1 MALPD
6 EVLTLLRTSIE
17 KHRNAYVLRY
27 QRVPATVELQDAYNL
42 RKDAHALD
50 PGMTAQAWALERKLF
65 FDTIDA
71 ALMAFYF
78 GKLGP

>member
-6 EVLTLLRTSIE
+6 EVLTLLLSSIE

-27 QRVPATVELQDAYNL
+27 RRMPATDELQAAYDL
-42 RKDAHALD
+42 RKAAHALD
-50 PGMTAQAWALERKLF
+50 PGMTVQAWQLERQKF
-65 FDTIDA
+65 FATVDA
-71 ALMAFYF
+71 ALMAFYL

>member
-6 EVLTLLRTSIE
+6 EVLTLLLSSIE

-27 QRVPATVELQDAYNL
+27 QRVPATAELQAAYGL

-50 PGMTAQAWALERKLF
+50 PLKTAPAWELERKRF
-65 FDTIDA
+65 FPAIDT